1 MHTQIEAV
9 EKLRAIRQKTGLS
22 QAELAKRL
30 GVIQSSIS
38 RWMKDNPTF
47 LPDRDNVE
55 AINDLFIEFFGK
67 EAAEE
72 FSPPE
77 AEARYLQV
85 SNSRRKRGDVENLTI
100 VSGAGGG
107 GAMSVEYRDDGHLID
122 PMMSDGFWL
131 FPDSIKSGMRNL
143 ERVKALPVIGD
154 SMEPTIARGSTVFVD
169 TSHTY
174 PSPEDIYAIDYGD
187 GLVVKRLQLVPRSED
202 IMVISDNQARYEA
215 HRIKREDVRVYGR
228 VVAWFQWAG

>member
-1 MHTQIEAV
+1 MHSQIEAV
-9 EKLRAIRQKTGLS
+9 AKLRMIREKTGMS
-22 QAELAKRL
+22 QAAIADKL
-30 GVIQSSIS
+30 GVMQSSIS
-38 RWMKDNPTF
+38 RWLKDNPSMF
-47 LPDRDNVE
+47 PDRQNSQ
-55 AINDLFIEFFGK
+55 AIDDLFVEIFGE
-67 EAAEE
+67 EAASDFTLNE
-72 FSPPE
+72 SDIHLPH
-77 AEARYLQV
+77 ARTK
-85 SNSRRKRGDVENLTI
+85 RRGGDVENLTI

-107 GAMSVEYRDDGHLID
+107 GALSVEYREDGNLVD

-187 GLVVKRLQLVPRSED
+187 GLVVKRLQLIPRSDEV
-202 IMVISDNQARYEA
+202 MVISDNQTRYEA

>member
-1 MHTQIEAV
+1 MHTQIEAI
-9 EKLRAIRQKTGLS
+9 EKLRAIRQKTGLT
-22 QAELAKRL
+22 QAELAERL
-30 GVIQSSIS
+30 GVAQSNIS
-38 RWMKDNPTF
+38 RWLKDNPSF
-47 LPDRDNVE
+47 FPERDNVE
-55 AINDLFIEFFGK
+55 AIDNLFIELFGK

-72 FSPPE
+72 FAPAES
-77 AEARYLQV
+77 EARFLQI

-107 GAMSVEYRDDGHLID
+107 GMMSVEYRDDGHLVD

-131 FPDSIKSGMRNL
+131 FPDSIKGGMRNL

-154 SMEPTIARGSTVFVD
+154 SMEPTISRGSTVFVD

-174 PSPEDIYAIDYGD
+174 PSPEDIYAIDFGD
-187 GLVVKRLQLVPRSED
+187 GLVVKRLQLVPRSEE
-202 IMVISDNQARYEA
+202 IMVISDNQARYDA
-215 HRIKREDVRVYGR
+215 HRIKREDVKVYGR